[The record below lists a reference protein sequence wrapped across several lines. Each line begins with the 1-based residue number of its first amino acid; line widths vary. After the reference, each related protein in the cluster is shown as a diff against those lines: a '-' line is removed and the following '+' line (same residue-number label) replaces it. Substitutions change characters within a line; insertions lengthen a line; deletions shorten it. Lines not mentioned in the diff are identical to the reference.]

1 MEMNDHIQQEIDQT
15 LSLLEHPV
23 QHRAPANFLDNLH
36 ARIEREEQSRARF
49 YRSSLLKVAAVV
61 AFIAMNT
68 YTWFNVSETTE
79 AEDYAQSIF
88 ESYTTDWSNVLS
100 YE

>member
-1 MEMNDHIQQEIDQT
+1 MEINDHIQQEIDQT

-23 QHRAPANFLDNLH
+23 QHRAPDNFLENLN
-36 ARIEREEQSRARF
+36 ARMEREEQSKSRF
-49 YRSSLLKVAAVV
+49 YRSSLLKAAAVV

-68 YTWFNVSETTE
+68 YTWFSAAETTE
-79 AEDYAQSIF
+79 AENYAESVF
-88 ESYTTDWSNVLS
+88 ESYTTEWSNVLS